1 MSDLAR
7 IHKLLMESVNEE
19 NLKRKENSDSPFKLN
34 SKKNLIF
41 IAKEALKS
49 KNIKNNNIKLKNPSV
64 DTKQFTNLPK
74 NILKPIKKKTKE
86 KEKGKEKENVKNN
99 IIFSDKEYL
108 KLMLTDLKSI
118 SSSIKKKQRKYNP
131 NYYNNLSSKNNDI
144 KNRNMKIY
152 NFKRTNELNNFKT
165 HNLNDID
172 LLNQIIGSQDE
183 EQQTYEN
190 KVTITEDNLNF
201 NDLYFGDSIKQVFY
215 QDDVN
220 NL

>member
-19 NLKRKENSDSPFKLN
+19 NRKRKEIPDSPFKLN
-34 SKKNLIF
+34 SKKNLIV
-41 IAKEALKS
+41 IAKETLKS
-49 KNIKNNNIKLKNPSV
+49 KNTKNNNIKLKNPSV
-64 DTKQFTNLPK
+64 DTKKITNLPK
-74 NILKPIKKKTKE
+74 IILKQTKKKKN
-86 KEKGKEKENVKNN
+86 EKENVKNN
-99 IIFSDKEYL
+99 LIFSDKEYL

-118 SSSIKKKQRKYNP
+118 SSSIKRKQRKYYP
-131 NYYNNLSSKNNDI
+131 NYYNNLPLKNGNNYFSSGI

-152 NFKRTNELNNFKT
+152 NYKRANELNNFQT

-172 LLNQIIGSQDE
+172 LLNQIIGGQDE

-201 NDLYFGDSIKQVFY
+201 NDLYFGDTIKQVFY
-215 QDDVN
+215 TDM
-220 NL
+220 